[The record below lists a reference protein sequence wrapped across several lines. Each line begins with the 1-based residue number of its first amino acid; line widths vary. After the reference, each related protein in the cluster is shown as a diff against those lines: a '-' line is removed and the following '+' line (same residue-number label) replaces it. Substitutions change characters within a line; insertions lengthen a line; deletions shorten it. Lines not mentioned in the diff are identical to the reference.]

1 VADFDDVTDEIAA
14 ALRACRLERG
24 LSQSQV
30 ITRMGYSKSALSML
44 ERGTRHPPLG
54 TLLRY
59 AAVLGAEIRITVI
72 SPAGNITYRS

>member
-1 VADFDDVTDEIAA
+1 MAGFEDVTDEIAA

-30 ITRMGYSKSALSML
+30 IPRLGYSKSGLSML

-72 SPAGNITYRS
+72 SPAGTIMYRS

>member
-1 VADFDDVTDEIAA
+1 MAVADDVTDEIAL
-14 ALRACRLERG
+14 ALRACRLEAD

-30 ITRMGYSKSALSML
+30 VSLLSYSKSALSML

-59 AAVLGAEIRITVI
+59 AAVLGAEIRITVV
-72 SPAGNITYRS
+72 SKNGTVMYRS